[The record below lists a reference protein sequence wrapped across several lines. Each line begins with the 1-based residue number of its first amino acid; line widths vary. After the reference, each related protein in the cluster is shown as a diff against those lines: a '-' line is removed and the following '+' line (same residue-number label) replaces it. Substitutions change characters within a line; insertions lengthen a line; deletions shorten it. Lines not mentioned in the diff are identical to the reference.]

1 MKHLALTGALA
12 LASISLAGCSSTGSN
27 SLGAD
32 IANFNA
38 QVASNLPAACA
49 LIAGADASFQ
59 TIAATGKVSNIAV
72 ADERVAMAG
81 VNSICANPSAVNAAS
96 ALQALANAYVAVVE
110 AGKAD

>member
-1 MKHLALTGALA
+1 MKHPALAGALA
-12 LASISLAGCSSTGSN
+12 LASISLAGCASTGSN

-38 QVASNLPAACA
+38 QVANNLPAACA
-49 LIAGADASFQ
+49 LIAGADGSFQ
-59 TIAATGKVSNIAV
+59 TIVATGKISNVAI
-72 ADERVAMAG
+72 ADESVAMAG
-81 VNSICANPSAVNAAS
+81 VNSICANPGAANAAS